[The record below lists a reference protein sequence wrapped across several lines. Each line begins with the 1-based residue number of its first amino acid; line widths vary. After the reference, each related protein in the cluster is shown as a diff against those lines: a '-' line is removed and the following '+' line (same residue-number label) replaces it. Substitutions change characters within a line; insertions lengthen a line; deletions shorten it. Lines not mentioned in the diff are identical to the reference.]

1 MSTLFDLGDECDDPW
16 EPIGEYDCSD
26 DFIND
31 EESHSETSNIHR
43 GLDSGLGERKRKHS
57 SIGTTPEEEDLF
69 VGRERDA
76 GSLQPVTNG
85 PNDGPSEPSQ
95 IPGITKPGSRLGK
108 KNSFRCKNQ
117 RIFLTYSQIGSA
129 WDPQPL
135 IDTLDGLGATH
146 RLGREFH
153 KDGGIH
159 YHCYVD
165 FGRPYEFE
173 NCHKFCFGGSAS
185 PNCPKGGHCNIL
197 VIRRTPHFAWDYAG
211 KDGDIISENCPRPL
225 VVKGQ
230 SERKA
235 EWVYCLDAPAE
246 NEFYARIKETDPAA
260 LCKSSQSIEHCAK
273 RLFRTRKAETY
284 AGIVGLRFDW
294 RSFPSVAQW
303 VLRAL
308 PDGADRIR
316 RIAPDFTD
324 GDEREL
330 RRGIPRY
337 LIGGRRPSLI
347 LWGESLH
354 GKTDFARALGEHFHF
369 GNDFSLSE
377 LILKGVENIEYGVLD
392 DLDWTDAIL
401 KGNKYKA
408 WLGAQEHFI
417 CTDKFLRK
425 ESITWGKPCIFL
437 SNDDPTVALKP
448 SDYKWVQKNCWVVEV
463 PDGTPIARR
472 PDNYSK

>member
-1 MSTLFDLGDECDDPW
+1 MSTLFDLGDDCDDPW

-26 DFIND
+26 DFIDD
-31 EESHSETSNIHR
+31 EEQHSQTSNVNHR
-43 GLDSGLGERKRKHS
+43 LDTGQRQRKRKHS
-57 SIGTTPEEEDLF
+57 AVHTAEEEDCSVRTEQDPGL
-69 VGRERDA
+69 VQQVSN
-76 GSLQPVTNG
+76 GSD
-85 PNDGPSEPSQ
+85 DGATLPSQ
-95 IPGITKPGSRLGK
+95 IPGITKPGGRLGK
-108 KNSFRCKNQ
+108 PGSFRCKNQ
-117 RIFLTYSQIGSA
+117 RIFLTYSQIGST

-135 IDTLDGLGATH
+135 IDALDGLGATF
-146 RLGREFH
+146 RLGRELH
-153 KDGGIH
+153 QDGGIH

-173 NCHKFCFGGSAS
+173 NCHKFCFGGLPS
-185 PNCPKGGHCNIL
+185 PKCPKGGHCNIL

-211 KDGDIISENCPRPL
+211 KDGDIISENCARPV

-235 EWVYCLDAPAE
+235 EWQHCLDAPTE

-260 LCKSSQSIEHCAK
+260 LCKSSQSLEHCAK
-273 RLFRTRKAETY
+273 RLFRSRKPETY
-284 AGIVGLRFDW
+284 DGIVGLKFDW
-294 RSFPSVAQW
+294 KSFPSVAQW
-303 VLRAL
+303 ILRAL
-308 PDGADRIR
+308 PNGADRIR
-316 RIAPDFTD
+316 RLAPDFSD
-324 GDEREL
+324 EDERRLRLEL
-330 RRGIPRY
+330 PRH

-354 GKTDFARALGEHFHF
+354 GKTDLARALGEHVHF

-377 LILKGVENIEYGVLD
+377 LILKGVDNIEYGVLD

-463 PDGTPIARR
+463 PDGKPIARR
-472 PDNYSK
+472 PDNYE